1 MMAGLKRPAEL
12 GRRDTILV
20 VDDVE
25 MNRALLSE
33 VFRRDFDIIEAAGGM
48 EAQALIE
55 EHSAHLAAVLLDI
68 VMPDVDGIEVLRWAS
83 ERRYTERMPF
93 FLITAE
99 TASDTLKRGYDIGAV
114 DVIGKP
120 FNPYFLRRRVDNA
133 IDLFRKTEWLA
144 MTVAEQQEEIARQVA
159 ELNRAN
165 AAMIETLA
173 MAIEF
178 RDGESGEHVLRI
190 RDMTALLLTCPEIR
204 GTLSD
209 EQVSLIATASIL
221 HDVGKIA
228 IPDAILQKPGRLTP
242 EEFEIMKSHTV
253 RGAEMLGLM
262 PHAAEVESIYSYAQD
277 ICRHHHERWDGRG
290 YPDGLVGD
298 EISIAA
304 QVVSLADVY
313 DALTNARVY
322 KPAFSHDK
330 AMAMIN
336 AGECGAFNPALLD
349 AFNRVAPLLE
359 RGAHRRSESEG

>member
-1 MMAGLKRPAEL
+1 MELK
-12 GRRDTILV
+12 RRDTILV

-25 MNRALLSE
+25 MNRVLLSE
-33 VFRRDFDIIEAAGGM
+33 VFRREFEIVEAEGGIQAKELIEAHAPR
-48 EAQALIE
+48 
-55 EHSAHLAAVLLDI
+55 LAAVLLDI
-68 VMPDVDGIEVLRWAS
+68 VMPDLDGIEVLRWAA
-83 ERRYTERMPF
+83 EQRYTERIPF

-99 TASDTLKRGYDIGAV
+99 TASDTLKRGYDMGAV
-114 DVIGKP
+114 DVINKP
-120 FNPYFLRRRVDNA
+120 FSPYFLRRRVNNA

-144 MTVAEQQEEIARQVA
+144 MTVAEQQEEIARQLA
-159 ELNRAN
+159 ELNRVN
-165 AAMIETLA
+165 SAMIETLA

-190 RDMTALLLTCPEIR
+190 RDITALLLAAPEMR
-204 GTLSD
+204 GTLTD

-228 IPDAILQKPGRLTP
+228 IPDAILQKPGKLTA
-242 EEFEIMKSHTV
+242 EEFETMKLHTV
-253 RGAEMLGLM
+253 RGSEMLALM

-322 KPAFSHDK
+322 KPAFSHEV
-330 AMAMIN
+330 AMNMIN
-336 AGECGAFNPALLD
+336 EGQCGTFNPALLE
-349 AFNRVAPLLE
+349 AFNRVGPKLE
-359 RGAHRRSESEG
+359 RGEHRRGVAGA

>member
-1 MMAGLKRPAEL
+1 MEAKDSLRLKK
-12 GRRDTILV
+12 RDAILV

-25 MNRALLSE
+25 MNRALLAE
-33 VFRRDFDIIEAAGGM
+33 VFRRDFEIIEAEGGVA
-48 EAQALIE
+48 AQELIE
-55 EHSAHLAAVLLDI
+55 RYAPRLAAVLLDI
-68 VMPDVDGIEVLRWAS
+68 VMPDIDGISVLGWAS
-83 ERRYTERMPF
+83 ERRYTERIPF

-120 FNPYFLRRRVDNA
+120 FNPYFLRRRVSNA

-144 MTVAEQQEEIARQVA
+144 MTVAEQQEEIARQLA
-159 ELNRAN
+159 ELNRVN
-165 AAMIETLA
+165 TAMIETLA

-190 RDMTALLLTCPEIR
+190 RDIATLLLSCAEIR
-204 GTLSD
+204 GALTD
-209 EQVSLIATASIL
+209 EQVALIAAASIL

-262 PHAAEVESIYSYAQD
+262 PYATDVEGIYSYAQD

-290 YPDGLVGD
+290 YPDGLAGD
-298 EISIAA
+298 EISVAA

-336 AGECGAFNPALLD
+336 AGECGAFNPALLE

-359 RGAHRRSESEG
+359 RGEHRRGKSGE